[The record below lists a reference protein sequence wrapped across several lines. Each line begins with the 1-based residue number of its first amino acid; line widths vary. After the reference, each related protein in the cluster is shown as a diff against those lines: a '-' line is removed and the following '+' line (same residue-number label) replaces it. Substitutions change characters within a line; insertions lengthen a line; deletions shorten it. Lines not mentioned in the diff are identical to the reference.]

1 MILGTRRSELAR
13 AQTGVVLRSLRER
26 YPSWDFEERV
36 VKTGGDAKPD
46 QTIAEFSIKGIFVKE
61 IDDLVLSGEIDLA
74 VHSLKDIPTE
84 VAPGL
89 EIAAVLERRGGVD
102 VLVSEHSLDELP
114 RGAKLGTSS
123 LRRKAQLLRHRADLR
138 PLDVR
143 GNVTTRIRKWRDGV
157 YDGLVL
163 SKAGLLHLGLVVPAA
178 DLDPEEF
185 VPAPGQGVIA
195 VTARRGSKAAEAAR
209 ALDHGPT
216 RLEVECERQ
225 LLASLGGGCAVPIA
239 ARARA
244 HGGRVVVQV
253 EILSSDGRRSIG
265 LTREAGEKG
274 AVAEA
279 KRMAEELLSMG
290 GGELLGNP

>member
-36 VKTGGDAKPD
+36 VKTGGDDKPD

-84 VAPGL
+84 VVPGL
-89 EIAAVLERRGGVD
+89 EIAAVLERNGGVD
-102 VLVSEHSLDELP
+102 VLVSERSLDELP
-114 RGAKLGTSS
+114 RGARVGTSS

-143 GNVTTRIRKWRDGV
+143 GNVTTRIRKWRDGL

-163 SKAGLLHLGLVVPAA
+163 SKAGLLHLGLGVPAE
-178 DLDPEEF
+178 DLDPREF

-195 VTARRGSKAAEAAR
+195 ITARRGSEAAAAAR

-216 RLEVECERQ
+216 RLEIECERQ

-244 HGGRVVVQV
+244 DRGRVEIQVQ
-253 EILSSDGRRSIG
+253 ILSPDGRRSLG
-265 LTREAGEKG
+265 LTREVEGKVA
-274 AVAEA
+274 AAEA
-279 KRMAEELLSMG
+279 KRMAEELLTMG
-290 GGELLGNP
+290 GGELLGKP